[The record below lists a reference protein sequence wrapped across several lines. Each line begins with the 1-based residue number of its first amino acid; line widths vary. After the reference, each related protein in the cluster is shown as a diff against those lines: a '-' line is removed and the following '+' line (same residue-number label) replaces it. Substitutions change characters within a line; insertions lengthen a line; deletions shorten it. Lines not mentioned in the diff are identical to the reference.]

1 MHLNDGQ
8 LRAYLDGELAAR
20 DADQHLADCS
30 NCRAHLTALEAEAQR
45 VSHRLAALDP
55 QPDDPL
61 LAARPAFARF
71 KAQRATHRKE
81 TFVFNQF
88 LGKRSRSGPVW
99 AGLTV
104 VAVLAVAFSLAP
116 VRAWAGQF
124 LGLFRVQQVTVL
136 PIDTTR
142 LSELSGNETLGKQIS
157 QMFSK
162 SVNVTQQP
170 GDPQIAASAAE
181 ASQLAGFVTPVRL
194 PDNRSDAP
202 QLTVQGGTAFEF
214 TVDRS
219 LAQSILDEAG
229 RSDLQ
234 LPASLDGAK
243 IAVDIPAA
251 VTVAYGNCPKPE
263 GSDEPGSPGRRF
275 ADCVVLAQIPS
286 PTVTTPPDLD
296 VTALAQIG
304 LQFTGMTADEA
315 QAFSQTV
322 DWASTLVVPIP
333 RNGAVY
339 TEVPVDGVTGYLIQ
353 RPADDAPQY
362 AVIWVKNGIIY
373 TIGGLGSDSASA
385 LEMAN
390 SLK

>member
-1 MHLNDGQ
+1 MHLNDEE
-8 LRAYLDGELAAR
+8 LRAYLDGELN
-20 DADQHLADCS
+20 DAGQHLADCS
-30 NCRAHLTALEAEAQR
+30 DCRARLAPLEAQARR

-71 KAQRATHRKE
+71 KAQHAAHRKE
-81 TFVFNQF
+81 TVVFKQF
-88 LGKRSRSGPVW
+88 FSKRFRPAWV
-99 AGLTV
+99 GLTI
-104 VAVLAVAFSLAP
+104 VAALAVAFSLAP

-170 GDPQIAASAAE
+170 GEPKIAASAAE
-181 ASQLAGFVTPVRL
+181 ASQLAGFTVRL
-194 PDNRSDAP
+194 PGNRSDAP

-214 TVDRS
+214 TVDRN
-219 LAQSILDEAG
+219 LAQSILNEAG

-243 IAVDIPAA
+243 IAVDIPNA
-251 VTVAYGNCPKPE
+251 VTAAYGNCPKPE
-263 GSDEPGSPGRRF
+263 GSDGPGSPSRRF
-275 ADCVVLAQIPS
+275 ADCVALAQIPS
-286 PTVTTPPDLD
+286 PTVNTPPDLN
-296 VTALAQIG
+296 VNALAQIG

-339 TEVPVDGVTGYLIQ
+339 TQVPVDGVTGYLIQ

-373 TIGGLGSDSASA
+373 VIGGLGSDSASA